1 MSRPGR
7 VGRVTLAGLTTMID
21 VPVYNESGKKV
32 GTASLDETLFGKEP
46 RPELLKQAIVMYQA
60 NRRQGT
66 AATKSRSMVEGSTR
80 KLYRQKGTGNAR
92 MGTIRQPVRVGGGNA
107 FAKRVRDFGRD
118 MPKKMRR
125 LARDHAILAKAQASE
140 AVIIDGLKLDGPKTK
155 RVAALLKAIEADRG
169 CVITIAEADTNLYL
183 SSRNIPKTDVR
194 LVDEVNAY
202 EILRRRK
209 LVFTKA
215 AFDRMVA
222 AKKPA

>member
-1 MSRPGR
+1 
-7 VGRVTLAGLTTMID
+7 MIEL
-21 VPVYNESGKKV
+21 PVYDESGKQV

-66 AATKSRSMVEGSTR
+66 AANKSRGMVEGSTR

-92 MGTIRQPVRVGGGNA
+92 AGSIRTPVRVGGGVA
-107 FAKRVRDFGRD
+107 FAKTARDFGKD

-125 LARDHAILAKAQASE
+125 LARDQAILAKAQAAD
-140 AVIIDGLKLDGPKTK
+140 AVIVDGLKFDGPKTK
-155 RVAALLKAIEADRG
+155 RVAALLKAIKADRG
-169 CVITIAEADTNLYL
+169 CVITLAEPDSNLHL

-194 LVDEVNAY
+194 LVEELNAY

-222 AKKPA
+222 SKQSS